1 MMPFDHDTI
10 VGFAKSFGLFYL
22 VALSAIALVWTYWP
36 SHKKTFD
43 EAAEMR
49 RLFALGVDGIV
60 TDRPRVA
67 LDVVADL
74 T

>member
-43 EAAEMR
+43 EAAQMPVRDEE
-49 RLFALGVDGIV
+49 
-60 TDRPRVA
+60 DRPWRG
-67 LDVVADL
+67 
-74 T
+74 